1 MNKYIEAR
9 RNRPQV
15 ALDLNRL
22 SHVSGR
28 EFYDLPEM
36 VHEDNMDDLSET
48 SESVWAN
55 ESSIDLIADLRP
67 DHYRAMYSS
76 AIDEDGEG
84 DWL

>member
-36 VHEDNMDDLSET
+36 VHEDDMDEVT
-48 SESVWAN
+48 ESAWAN
-55 ESSIDLIADLRP
+55 ESPIDLIADICP
-67 DHYRAMYSS
+67 ASYRAMYSS

>member
-1 MNKYIEAR
+1 MHKAIEAR

-22 SHVSGR
+22 ATVSGR
-28 EFYDLPEM
+28 EFYDLPELAN
-36 VHEDNMDDLSET
+36 EDDLDEAMET
-48 SESVWAN
+48 AWASESA
-55 ESSIDLIADLRP
+55 IDIISDICPAS
-67 DHYRAMYSS
+67 YRAMYSS